1 MGAVKRRSTPGLEF
15 LNEAGKRIGSTLELG
30 RTASEIM
37 DVAVPGF
44 ADAGAVYVLE
54 RMLADDVGPSR
65 EADGSAV
72 VRRLAIRFADTDPA
86 DWVGIFPVNEVM
98 VYGAQT
104 PYARAMATVRSTVF
118 GADALQAALAER
130 LGEIDGLL
138 RHRSFLAVPLRA
150 RGQILGVLVFSR
162 MVGDLPFSAH
172 DLALAED
179 LAARAAVCVDNA
191 RLYRR
196 ERRTASALQSSLA
209 PVSVKQP
216 PGLEIAHRYL
226 PAGDEPSS
234 GEYSQAQVG
243 GDWYDVIPLPRDRV
257 GLVIGDAMGHGPPA
271 AAAMGQLR
279 TAVRTLASL
288 DLPPAEIL
296 GRVDAIAEDLDAA
309 QFATCAYLVCDP
321 AAETVEIAAAGHPPP
336 VIASAAGTEIVA
348 PPTCLPLGV
357 GGEDF
362 QAVEFPIRQGAVLV
376 LYTDGL
382 VESRDHDID
391 EGIAGLCALLAD
403 QDLAAEGSLE
413 ATADAIVAGPRKVNY
428 RDDISVLLAR
438 LCPR

>member
-15 LNEAGKRIGSTLELG
+15 LNEAGKRIGSTLDLG

-37 DVAVPGF
+37 EVAVPGF
-44 ADAGAVYVLE
+44 ADAGAVLVLE

-72 VRRLAIRFADTDPA
+72 VRRLAVRFPEEDPA
-86 DWVGIFPVNEVM
+86 DWVDTFPVNEVM
-98 VYGAQT
+98 VHGSET
-104 PYARAMATVRSTVF
+104 PYARAMATDTSTVF
-118 GADALQAALAER
+118 GADAAQAALVER
-130 LGEIDGLL
+130 LGEVDVLL
-138 RHRSFLAVPLRA
+138 RYRSFLAVPLRA
-150 RGQILGVLVFSR
+150 RGQVLGILVCSR
-162 MVGDLPFSAH
+162 TVGNVPFSAH
-172 DLALAED
+172 DVAIAED
-179 LAARAAVCVDNA
+179 LAARAAVCIDNA

-196 ERRTASALQSSLA
+196 ERRTAQALQSSLA

-216 PGLEIAHRYL
+216 PGFEIAHRYL
-226 PAGDEPSS
+226 PAGDEPHS
-234 GEYSQAQVG
+234 GEFSQAQVG
-243 GDWYDVIPLPRDRV
+243 GDWYDVISLPRNRV

-296 GRVDAIAEDLDAA
+296 SRVDAIAEDLDAA

-321 AAETVEIAAAGHPPP
+321 VAETLVIAAAGHPPP
-336 VIASAAGTEIVA
+336 VIASTGGATVIA
-348 PPTCLPLGV
+348 PPICLPLGV
-357 GGEDF
+357 GGEVF
-362 QAVEFPIRQGAVLV
+362 ETVEFPIRPGAVLV

-391 EGIAGLCALLAD
+391 EGIAGLCELLAA
-403 QDLAAEGSLE
+403 QDLSTDGSLE
-413 ATADAIVAGPRKVNY
+413 AIADAIVAGPRKVNY

-438 LCPR
+438 LCAR